1 MGLFKRPADIIAEA
15 GNLDLGTTENILT
28 ESAINDFAAE
38 VHNIPTIEEGYLQY
52 SEEVV
57 PVFEYAGGAVVELDN
72 LVKFMESNN
81 IEEVTDALNR
91 LGEHYNIDPE
101 SIGVVIE
108 SDEELGE
115 VLEEAKKIK
124 DPMIKGKKTGV
135 LNSAR
140 ETLEKLKN
148 SSVKLFKKNSKKNS
162 SINKDNMKGVKNR
175 N

>member
-15 GNLDLGTTENILT
+15 GNLDLSTTENILT
-28 ESAINDFAAE
+28 ESAINDFVAE
-38 VHNIPTIEEGYLQY
+38 VHDIPTIEEGCLQY

-72 LVKFMESNN
+72 LVKFMESNS

-91 LGEHYNIDPE
+91 LGEYYSIDPE
-101 SIGVVIE
+101 SIGIVIE

-115 VLEEAKKIK
+115 VLEETKKIK
-124 DPMIKGKKTGV
+124 DPMIKGKKTDV
-135 LNSAR
+135 INSAR
-140 ETLEKLKN
+140 EALEKLKN